1 MPVPRPRV
9 SPGAAGV
16 FGTLLVLAAAPACSL
31 VVDSEREAPETVNAC
46 EGSALLVTPEDPGA
60 RGPWHVGART
70 VTLAGLTAEVWYPA
84 APGGEADVEK
94 ARYDIR
100 EHLREGD
107 QGKIPDEDNPFQECD
122 CYRDLPLDEAH
133 GPYPVVLFLH
143 GTGGFRTQTLTQM
156 THWAS
161 RGFVVVA
168 ADHPGLELKYALD
181 LQIGGDQAADA
192 KALLDALESPAGDA
206 AFLAGRLASDR
217 RAVVGHSIGGMAL
230 SGLGGQPGVRVLIP
244 MAAGWVNPGA
254 SLRGTLILGA
264 MDDAVVAYT
273 QQQQGFETSPAPKRL
288 VGLTGAGHLAF
299 SDLCALGR
307 EQGGILQVA
316 IDHGIEVNPL
326 IAALAQDGCKE
337 GQLPHERGWAIINHA
352 TAAALEEHLACSKTA
367 AASLAS
373 IGDVFPEVGEYQE
386 ELQKSP

>member
-1 MPVPRPRV
+1 MPVPRPRFA
-9 SPGAAGV
+9 PGAAGV
-16 FGTLLVLAAAPACSL
+16 LGTLLVLAAAPACSL
-31 VVDSEREAPETVNAC
+31 VVDAEREPPEAVNAC

-60 RGPWHVGART
+60 RGPWPVGART

-181 LQIGGDQAADA
+181 LQIGGDQAGDA

-217 RAVVGHSIGGMAL
+217 RAVVGHSIGGMSL

-273 QQQQGFETSPAPKRL
+273 QQQQGFEASPAPKRL

-352 TAAALEEHLACSKTA
+352 TAAALEEHLACSETA